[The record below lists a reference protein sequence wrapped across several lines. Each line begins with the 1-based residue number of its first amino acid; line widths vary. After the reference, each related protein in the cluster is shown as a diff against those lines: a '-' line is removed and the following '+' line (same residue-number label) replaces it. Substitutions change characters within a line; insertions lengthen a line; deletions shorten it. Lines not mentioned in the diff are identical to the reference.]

1 MLWFMG
7 LQIVGHDWATDL
19 NWTELVTFSIVSY
32 TCMSSFE
39 KCLFK
44 SFAHF
49 KTGLFVFLLL
59 SVCFPCRFQTLIPYQ
74 IMLWNYLLSFQRFP
88 LYSEALWCD
97 VIPFAWFFFSF
108 VACAFSHI
116 QKNHCPDQCQAGS
129 FSLCFLL
136 VVLQLSSYT

>member
-97 VIPFAWFFFSF
+97 VIPFAWFFFLLLPVLLAISKKIIAPTN
-108 VACAFSHI
+108 VR
-116 QKNHCPDQCQAGS
+116 QEV
-129 FSLCFLL
+129 FLY
-136 VVLQLSSYT
+136 VFF